1 MTVGGERRKTGQETH
16 CGIEP
21 VVLNMNVCLI
31 GAAQVF
37 NVACW
42 KNELP
47 TPHLKGQLEVVH
59 GFPFIL
65 SLVCWTT
72 GKKLFPTRPG

>member
-37 NVACW
+37 MWPV
-42 KNELP
+42 
-47 TPHLKGQLEVVH
+47 
-59 GFPFIL
+59 
-65 SLVCWTT
+65 
-72 GKKLFPTRPG
+72 GKMNCPPLI